1 MQLPLQV
8 DEKRIDQRTIQQ
20 LIAFLSDIQQ
30 PYHLEMSSDEM
41 AHLFSTSWKKT
52 NFEEINQIHFD
63 EKTQPPFLF
72 TRSAQL
78 GSNQFLAPYE
88 MTIESELA
96 FAPAQEEIDQMRLS
110 FEAQQWPVEV
120 LKYTLFRLQQNPY
133 IVSGFSI
140 ELTLQHPD
148 QSKKIGTC
156 CTG

>member
-1 MQLPLQV
+1 MKKYSLLF
-8 DEKRIDQRTIQQ
+8 
-20 LIAFLSDIQQ
+20 FL
-30 PYHLEMSSDEM
+30 L
-41 AHLFSTSWKKT
+41 
-52 NFEEINQIHFD
+52 
-63 EKTQPPFLF
+63 
-72 TRSAQL
+72 AQL
-78 GSNQFLAPYE
+78 SWGQINFLAPYE

-148 QSKKIGTC
+148 HSKK
-156 CTG
+156 